1 MELRKSGKIQTGA
14 ILLLVGLQ
22 TALCSP
28 LSTGD
33 LHVPSP
39 NGKWE
44 AVAERH
50 FHKDG
55 SFQGYL
61 FKIINLKTNQLVYD
75 DTKEK
80 ITDDDYLAR
89 STSLYWSPNG
99 KYLAQYSYVG
109 KIAESVAVLDPENGE
124 KGFCFYAADLEY
136 LFQKET
142 LNGIFCY
149 AVDQKPWLN
158 NTDLAIYVS
167 YRFKD
172 NQSPLPD
179 TTRQVIVRFKD
190 GKWTPIKIGKPEPN
204 G

>member
-1 MELRKSGKIQTGA
+1 MELRKSGKIQKGA
-14 ILLLVGLQ
+14 ILLLIGLQ
-22 TALCSP
+22 TALCAPTPSE
-28 LSTGD
+28 D

-61 FKIINLKTNQLVYD
+61 LKIIDLKTHRLVHD

-89 STSLYWSPNG
+89 STSFYWSPDG
-99 KYLAQYSYVG
+99 KYLAQYNYVG
-109 KIAESVAVLDPENGE
+109 KIAQSVAVLDPENGE
-124 KGFCFYAADLEY
+124 KGFCFYAADLEH

-149 AVDQKPWLN
+149 DVDRKPWLN
-158 NTDLAIYVS
+158 NTDLAINVS
-167 YRFKD
+167 YRTKD
-172 NQSPLPD
+172 NKSPYPD
-179 TTRQVIVRFKD
+179 TGRQVVVRFKN
-190 GKWTPIKIGKPEPN
+190 GQWIPIKIGIPKPN
-204 G
+204 C